1 MNSEYMYMIG
11 QKMPNYGP
19 LQKLKEKHFQNEL
32 TQEYKKAIE
41 QITNEQKL
49 VERLDFLQL
58 DKENSVEN
66 INRKIRNIN
75 ITNSPKNSPK
85 KSPKNSP
92 KKSFKYK
99 PKNSPV
105 KKRSHSRSKSPKRS
119 YKHSH
124 KRSPKRSP
132 K

>member
-11 QKMPNYGP
+11 QKMPKYGP

-49 VERLDFLQL
+49 VKRLDSLQL

-66 INRKIRNIN
+66 INTKIRNIN

-85 KSPKNSP
+85 KSFKYRP
-92 KKSFKYK
+92 KK
-99 PKNSPV
+99 SPV
-105 KKRSHSRSKSPKRS
+105 KKHNRSHSRSKSPKC
-119 YKHSH
+119 
-124 KRSPKRSP
+124 SPKRSH
-132 K
+132 KCSHK